1 MKSLKI
7 SVGHWIILLSL
18 IYIFDRTKLRELYTK
33 FYVGETSYLL
43 FAALCLQR
51 SYIYGAFPFA
61 WFPRVMKKSG
71 IFTFDFKKIQ
81 KSGRKKTKSSNI
93 FQIVRCILFIIV
105 FITLGFLI
113 QRVNL
118 VTPKM
123 NVGCG
128 QNIFLFAG
136 LYREWKRSV
145 NLTDVVRKKSVN
157 FILRCEWEPCICDG
171 SRFGIIISA
180 IVCAR
185 DTVCMR
191 SFVRNHVDL
200 I

>member
-113 QRVNL
+113 QRVNSCVIESHPAACTCCDL
-118 VTPKM
+118 
-123 NVGCG
+123 
-128 QNIFLFAG
+128 
-136 LYREWKRSV
+136 
-145 NLTDVVRKKSVN
+145 LTAACWPWLWARRWLAN
-157 FILRCEWEPCICDG
+157 QEAWPNCDHELATWPWLTCWCCSDG
-171 SRFGIIISA
+171 F
-180 IVCAR
+180 
-185 DTVCMR
+185 
-191 SFVRNHVDL
+191 DL
-200 I
+200 